1 MTKRFGGFCNGD
13 KNMWNGIP
21 FRKRPERIV
30 AVWVRG
36 ETTQLFTYP
45 GLSFVLIRGHLQ
57 SGEKVFYIHIFIF
70 RKYMNSSVWRYQG
83 GSSLYNVF
91 IHTTTCLLDK
101 WPKRKNPLL
110 IFHNSVPFYDCN
122 NYAFWYELPLFLCHK
137 ITTYIEAV

>member
-21 FRKRPERIV
+21 LRKRPERIV

-36 ETTQLFTYP
+36 ETTQLFTCP

-91 IHTTTCLLDK
+91 IHTTTSFLDK
-101 WPKRKNPLL
+101 WPKRKKIICGVFII
-110 IFHNSVPFYDCN
+110 IFLSTIVTIT
-122 NYAFWYELPLFLCHK
+122 LFGMNCTCFCATK
-137 ITTYIEAV
+137 